1 MPVYIGKSGDLVG
14 WHRCLTDWQTS
25 EYRATQLVSSIKFK
39 LSHAI
44 WIKTKQGRSV
54 WKSTRWWGGWSWC
67 WTQSPYLLCL
77 VQSQTWNLSKKST
90 QSDFQAKNFTPS
102 ISPNFNSFSKKKHKK
117 WVKMEKFTPLAKI
130 LYCRRQWRHGHRL
143 EICQKIYTT
152 RFFGQKF
159 YTLKVRK
166 SRLFLLKEK

>member
-1 MPVYIGKSGDLVG
+1 MIWTCNTTRPSILCVTHQMSRKEIIQLAELCLSRWWIKSGTWWYWISIWRYWLVLG
-14 WHRCLTDWQTS
+14 QYKLELLGFRWYRVSKGLVCLYILEKVEIWSGVTNASHTDWQTS

-77 VQSQTWNLSKKST
+77 VQSQTWNLST
-90 QSDFQAKNFTPS
+90 
-102 ISPNFNSFSKKKHKK
+102 KKK
-117 WVKMEKFTPLAKI
+117 
-130 LYCRRQWRHGHRL
+130 
-143 EICQKIYTT
+143 YTV
-152 RFFGQKF
+152 RFSG
-159 YTLKVRK
+159 
-166 SRLFLLKEK
+166 